1 MSVCQ
6 RAQSR
11 RDTPPAHRCHS
22 QDETGDGPT
31 RWQFFGE
38 SKGINLALLF
48 GVTDVKQLAD
58 PSFNKT
64 KAIELFDCQQKML
77 QIEAGAY
84 GSEP

>member
-48 GVTDVKQLAD
+48 GVPDVKQLAD

-77 QIEAGAY
+77 QL
-84 GSEP
+84 

>member
-1 MSVCQ
+1 MKQ
-6 RAQSR
+6 GMDHRA
-11 RDTPPAHRCHS
+11 AHKAV
-22 QDETGDGPT
+22 
-31 RWQFFGE
+31 GE

-48 GVTDVKQLAD
+48 GVPDVKQLAD

>member
-1 MSVCQ
+1 MKQGMDQ
-6 RAQSR
+6 RAGNFLESR
-11 RDTPPAHRCHS
+11 KASTS
-22 QDETGDGPT
+22 
-31 RWQFFGE
+31 
-38 SKGINLALLF
+38 ALLF
-48 GVTDVKQLAD
+48 GVPDVKQLAD